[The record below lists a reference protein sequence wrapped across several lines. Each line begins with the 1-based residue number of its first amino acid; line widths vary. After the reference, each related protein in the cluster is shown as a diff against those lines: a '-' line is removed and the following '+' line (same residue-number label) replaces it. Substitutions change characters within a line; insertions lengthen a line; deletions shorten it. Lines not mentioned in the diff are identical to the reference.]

1 MNNVSHAV
9 TQPSSPLFGVIFN
22 DMKHTV
28 DSVSNLVDV
37 EYAAF
42 TAQPITPAAL
52 ENTEAPVSLEEA
64 AETKEPVTLAQALE
78 ILDATNAEHEQNAT
92 ALLAELNVL
101 MAESKSV
108 VANCIPTENN

>member
-1 MNNVSHAV
+1 MNNVSHEV
-9 TQPSSPLFGVIFN
+9 TQPSSPFFGGIFS
-22 DMKHTV
+22 DMNLTV
-28 DSVSNLVDV
+28 NSVPNMGGV

-42 TAQPITPAAL
+42 ATQSNTPAAL
-52 ENTEAPVSLEEA
+52 ENTEAPVDLEEA
-64 AETKEPVTLAQALE
+64 VETKEPVSLARALD
-78 ILDATNAEHEQNAT
+78 ILDAANAEHKQNAA